1 MLYYRHCHSFTAN
14 HTGCYPTVRDIKC
27 GLLICFTE
35 GTVPAYLTMFL
46 FHHWIFDLLARCRDP
61 SVNQSDGNRRPGGGS
76 CSDIQLHPSTFT
88 SPSVSRWNQTTSN
101 WQFCITY
108 LLGTLRYPTQPN
120 TQPKQTNSEFLFHNT
135 KGRIVY
141 IFCHSIG
148 KSIIHTSFAFSTSSL
163 SELQSHRSFSPLSPS
178 STLQTTSASAS
189 ALLST
194 SCVLSYIQC
203 HDLECVDTVYSRYHL
218 ACWIISILTI

>member
-1 MLYYRHCHSFTAN
+1 MTSSSIL
-14 HTGCYPTVRDIKC
+14 P
-27 GLLICFTE
+27 
-35 GTVPAYLTMFL
+35 
-46 FHHWIFDLLARCRDP
+46 
-61 SVNQSDGNRRPGGGS
+61 
-76 CSDIQLHPSTFT
+76 FT

-101 WQFCITY
+101 WQFRITY

-120 TQPKQTNSEFLFHNT
+120 TQPKQTNSGFLFHNT

-178 STLQTTSASAS
+178 SNLQTTSASAS

-203 HDLECVDTVYSRYHL
+203 HDLECVDTVHSRYHL
-218 ACWIISILTI
+218 ACWIISVLTI